1 MKRWIIGVLF
11 LIPAYKFN
19 DGTSFYISGFLIG
32 SIFTETL
39 SKRGKGDERKMVS

>member
-1 MKRWIIGVLF
+1 MKRFIAGALF

-32 SIFTETL
+32 SVFGSVFMEML
-39 SKRGKGDERKMVS
+39 SKRGAR